1 MARDYKDE
9 YQKAKENGWL
19 PKSEKWTLT
28 LTGHYPDAFRALLE
42 TWDCK
47 TLGEF
52 IRKII
57 DGKLSIS
64 KRF

>member
-9 YQKAKENGWL
+9 YQKAKENGWYSNV
-19 PKSEKWTLT
+19 KKVNAS
-28 LTGHYPDAFRALLE
+28 LTGHYIDGYFTLLE
-42 TWDCK
+42 QFECK

-52 IRKII
+52 LRKII
-57 DGKLSIS
+57 DGKLSVS